1 MIDWPSTLT
10 INAWTGEEPGSGD
23 VSEKAKA
30 WALRTGPPEARAY
43 LPVPPAAD
51 PANWRDP
58 RIGWGLIL
66 AESDGHSDAELAA
79 GIDAPEAIQAL
90 LKARGNAPVFR
101 YMPKSSY
108 RLTHLRNHASQQ
120 DVAISG
126 TPMGLG
132 DGALPKYLLI
142 YGPPTEI
149 PWELQYILNAT
160 RVVGRVDLEG
170 DALNNYVQ
178 ALINEWKDAASCID
192 QAVVW
197 AADFGP
203 NDISHLMRDAI
214 AARVYEKWHGDPTL
228 QDRAL
233 FLDGPVSQASSAALI
248 SAVSQR
254 KPALI
259 VTTSH
264 GQTGPLSDPLVMK
277 SKLGLPVGQD
287 YQALNPDQ
295 LLAAWEPDGAIW
307 YAHACCSAGSDAA
320 TLYGCL
326 EQADP
331 ALCLVKTGSP
341 IDRILRGV
349 AGLGALVAPLPK
361 ALLGAKK
368 PLRAFI
374 GHVEP
379 TFDWTI
385 RQPATGQFLTDALGQ
400 ALYNNVYKPMPIGLA
415 FADWYGTLAGLSI
428 EYERV
433 RNAYNKGEDTLNA
446 ILYCQLA
453 TRDRQS
459 MVILGDPT
467 VMLPKL
473 P

>member
-1 MIDWPSTLT
+1 MTDWPTTLR
-10 INAWTGEEPGSGD
+10 INAWTGEEPASGD
-23 VSEKAKA
+23 ISERAKA
-30 WALRTGPPEARAY
+30 WTLRTSPPVARAY

-51 PANWRDP
+51 PADWRDS

-66 AESDGHSDAELAA
+66 VEKEGYSDADLAVGA
-79 GIDAPEAIQAL
+79 DAPEPIQAL
-90 LKARGNAPVFR
+90 LKARGNMPVFR
-101 YMPKSSY
+101 YVPNSAY
-108 RLTHLRNHASQQ
+108 RLTHMRNHASQQ

-126 TPMGLG
+126 TPTGVG
-132 DGALPKYLLI
+132 DGRLPKYLLI

-160 RVVGRVDLEG
+160 RVVGRLDLEA
-170 DALNNYVQ
+170 DALENYVQ
-178 ALINEWKDAASCID
+178 ALINEWNDASSRIE

-197 AADFGP
+197 APDFGS
-203 NDISHLMRDAI
+203 NDISHLMRNAI
-214 AARVYEKWHGDPTL
+214 AVQVYEKWHADTTL
-228 QDRAL
+228 QNNAV
-233 FLDGPVSQASSAALI
+233 FLDGSLSQASCAALI
-248 SAVSQR
+248 SAVSQK

-264 GQTGPLSDPLVMK
+264 GQTGPLSDPVVMK

-287 YQALNPDQ
+287 FHALNPDQ

-307 YAHACCSAGSDAA
+307 YAHACCSAGCDAT

-326 EQADP
+326 KQADP

-341 IDRILRGV
+341 IDRVLTGLT
-349 AGLGALVAPLPK
+349 GLGALVAPLPK

-368 PLRAFI
+368 PLKAFI

-385 RQPATGQFLTDALGQ
+385 RQPATGQFLTDSLGQ

-415 FADWYGTLAGLSI
+415 FSDWYGTLGGLSI

-433 RNAYNKGEDTLNA
+433 LNAYNRGENTLSS